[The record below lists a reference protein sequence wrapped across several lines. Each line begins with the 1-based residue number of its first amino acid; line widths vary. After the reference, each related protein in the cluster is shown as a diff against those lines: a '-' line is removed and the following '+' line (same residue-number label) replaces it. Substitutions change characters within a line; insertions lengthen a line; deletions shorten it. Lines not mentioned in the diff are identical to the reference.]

1 MLRTYVPG
9 GILRRSKDPIHVF
22 LLIIISF
29 DSLSP
34 KDKWNNQIGAFQI
47 LPVVEWKRTNSLVGL
62 NPANGEECRDVL
74 LFLLGFFWNKT
85 EKGHQCH
92 STKRP
97 FSFDQFLLFLFKL
110 IITEPFSSDGLHTED
125 CHHHLFF
132 FLYFC
137 LDVSGSICLDNRMKI
152 LGLEKYRQRYSPSES
167 SHLPAGD
174 WLDFEGIYC
183 WPSHRFS
190 YITHISTTTTT
201 TVLLF
206 AIGSQGKL
214 TLRTAGPLQQQQQR
228 FSFLSLV

>member
-1 MLRTYVPG
+1 MFF
-9 GILRRSKDPIHVF
+9 F
-22 LLIIISF
+22 LLLSLLILSLQKTNGIIKLELFKSF
-29 DSLSP
+29 RLLNG
-34 KDKWNNQIGAFQI
+34 KGQIHWSDLTQQMERNAAMSCCFC
-47 LPVVEWKRTNSLVGL
+47 L
-62 NPANGEECRDVL
+62 D
-74 LFLLGFFWNKT
+74 FFWNKT

-132 FLYFC
+132 FFLYFC

-152 LGLEKYRQRYSPSES
+152 LRLEKYRQRYSPSES

-174 WLDFEGIYC
+174 WLDFEGICC